1 MSPHSVELWT
11 DKIQACLE
19 GERAAA
25 QAVGELLS
33 QDRVTGLLKLLWML
47 RIHSLGEHLPG
58 NASPA

>member
-11 DKIQACLE
+11 DIIQACLE

-33 QDRVTGLLKLLWML
+33 QDGSRWAVKTPLDALDTEPW
-47 RIHSLGEHLPG
+47 RTFARE
-58 NASPA
+58 